1 MMTVIR
7 GISISVDGTPGRFHY
22 VHGRQTALRNHLRR
36 ACLEPIMGVALTQ
49 SAINILESEYSA
61 KGNSFDEL
69 LRLEKELIDYD
80 LKILKAIVQSH
91 QAKNQI
97 EKFILF
103 E

>member
-1 MMTVIR
+1 MDVKKAEVLSRFMAVIDKAQTDYEMAQLR
-7 GISISVDGTPGRFHY
+7 VDLY
-22 VHGRQTALRNHLRR
+22 NKQIA
-36 ACLEPIMGVALTQ
+36 ITQ